1 MVTEFMESIVRGPV
15 GIPGK
20 DVMETGAITLIR
32 LIGYHSEIRLPEG
45 QSTTISY
52 DPYPTDFG
60 DFRDANIMLYNLK
73 SKYKPYTIAMP
84 YGVRVQPYA
93 QPAGYD
99 FFQLKPRVNPPAN
112 TTAKP
117 PTTPRGWGRGLG
129 HFLNYQFYRR
139 DGNTLEQVYLNGW
152 TNAADPV
159 KELVSL
165 TWSWIAAPRLQMEG
179 VKPSYT
185 DITYD
190 PAQKAYIVPRG
201 NGRGPIELKFS
212 LVQDP
217 ESVRVKYVPETP
229 NFLVNPA
236 FIVKDWGTGGVKL
249 TVDGKVIEH
258 GKDFRIGYEDTPT
271 GTDLI
276 LWLMMSTS
284 KPVQFTLTP
293 VSN

>member
-1 MVTEFMESIVRGPV
+1 
-15 GIPGK
+15 
-20 DVMETGAITLIR
+20 
-32 LIGYHSEIRLPEG
+32 
-45 QSTTISY
+45 
-52 DPYPTDFG
+52 
-60 DFRDANIMLYNLK
+60 MLYNLK

-276 LWLMMSTS
+276 LWLRMLSST
-284 KPVQFTLTP
+284 PTQFTLTP